1 MKSLKNYQKQ
11 RKKMKTKDDDYNAIW
26 STWFVDRLFIVQEM
40 ARKREKIEKKKKEV
54 KK

>member
-1 MKSLKNYQKQ
+1 
-11 RKKMKTKDDDYNAIW
+11 MKTRDDDYNAIW

-40 ARKREKIEKKKKEV
+40 ARKREKIEKNKKET

>member
-1 MKSLKNYQKQ
+1 MT
-11 RKKMKTKDDDYNAIW
+11 MKTKDDDYNAIW

-40 ARKREKIEKKKKEV
+40 ARKREKIEKNKKET

>member
-1 MKSLKNYQKQ
+1 
-11 RKKMKTKDDDYNAIW
+11 MKTKDNDYNAIW

-40 ARKREKIEKKKKEV
+40 ARKREKLEKKKKEV